1 MNFAIT
7 WFFDKLGYMPK
18 IDMQVGKVR
27 DNIETPEFKMWPF
40 PVEQEKPKAQ
50 VKKTRALPSKAT
62 TAKKTVSKKKPLEA
76 RFTVGKP
83 KAIKKANKRLQ
94 KAEE

>member
-27 DNIETPEFKMWPF
+27 DNIEVPEFKMWPF
-40 PVEQEKPKAQ
+40 PVEKPKKQ
-50 VKKTRALPSKAT
+50 VKKPTV
-62 TAKKTVSKKKPLEA
+62 KKTVPKKKPLETK
-76 RFTVGKP
+76 FTVGKP